1 MPNMRTDDL
10 PVPSRTAREL
20 GRPVHWLLGLPFDAV
35 TLDEAVSRIAQ
46 AVGERTPLFLSTPN
60 LNFLMASQR
69 DPAFQRSVLNSDLSV
84 ADGMPIVWIARLLGI
99 PLPGRVAGSDI
110 FEALMRGE
118 CGPIKLYLFGGEAG
132 VAERAAARINEAGG
146 AMRCVGHHCP
156 GFGSIEDMSTPEVIE
171 QINACEPDFVLV
183 ALGAGK
189 GQAWIEHNRAR
200 LSAPVISHL
209 GAVINFAAGTVSR
222 APAWMQKT
230 GLEWLWR
237 IKEEPKLVRR
247 YLSDGLALLRTGVG
261 NVLPL
266 VWANLWRRRSRKRP
280 CSILVRQSAGQ
291 MTVELSG
298 SWSRAAREGLVRALE
313 SAARQGSPCRIRI
326 GQLDNVDASLLGLI
340 YLTRRGGGALR
351 AEVLD
356 TPGRQG
362 WYRLNKAEA
371 LVDLA

>member
-1 MPNMRTDDL
+1 MRTDDL
-10 PVPSRTAREL
+10 PVHSPTARQL

-46 AVGERTPLFLSTPN
+46 AVNERSPLFLSTPN
-60 LNFLMASQR
+60 LNFLIASQR
-69 DPAFQRSVLNSDLSV
+69 DPAFRRSVLNSDLSV

-110 FEALMRGE
+110 FEALMRGDA
-118 CGPIKLYLFGGEAG
+118 GPIKVYLFGGEEG

-146 AMRCVGHHCP
+146 AVRCVGHHCP
-156 GFGSIEDMSTPEVIE
+156 GFGTIEDMSSPGIIE

-222 APAWMQKT
+222 APTWMQKT

-237 IKEEPKLVRR
+237 IKEEPRLVRR
-247 YLSDGLALLRTGVG
+247 YLSDGIALLRMGTG

-266 VWANLWRRRSRKRP
+266 MWDRLRRRRPGMQP
-280 CSILVRQSAGQ
+280 CSILVEQTAGR
-291 MTVELSG
+291 MTIELTG
-298 SWSRAAREGLVRALE
+298 SWNLSAREGLVRALE
-313 SAARQGSPCRIRI
+313 DAFHGRASCELRI
-326 GQLDNVDASLLGLI
+326 GQLDRMDPSLLGLI
-340 YLTRRGGGALR
+340 HLATHGTAASPISVVDDERRR
-351 AEVLD
+351 
-356 TPGRQG
+356 R
-362 WYRLNKAEA
+362 WYRLHRAEH
-371 LVDLA
+371 LVYKP

>member
-1 MPNMRTDDL
+1 MRTDDL
-10 PVPSRTAREL
+10 PVYSPTARQL

-35 TLDEAVSRIAQ
+35 TLDGAVSRIAQ
-46 AVGERTPLFLSTPN
+46 AVNERSPLFLSTPN
-60 LNFLMASQR
+60 LNFLIASQR

-118 CGPIKLYLFGGEAG
+118 GGPIKVYLFGGEEG
-132 VAERAAARINEAGG
+132 VAERAAACINEAGG
-146 AMRCVGHHCP
+146 AVRCVGHHCP
-156 GFGSIEDMSTPEVIE
+156 GFGTIEDMSSPEIIE

-230 GLEWLWR
+230 GLEWVWR
-237 IKEEPKLVRR
+237 IKEEPRLVQR
-247 YLSDGLALLRTGVG
+247 YLSDGIALLRMGFA

-266 VWANLWRRRSRKRP
+266 MWARLRRSRSGMQP
-280 CSILVRQSAGQ
+280 CSILVEQSSVEV
-291 MTVELSG
+291 TVELSG
-298 SWSRAAREGLVRALE
+298 GWSLSAREGLLRALE
-313 SAARQGSPCRIRI
+313 SAARQGSSCRICI
-326 GQLDNVDASLLGLI
+326 GDVDRVDSSLLGLI
-340 YLTRRGGGALR
+340 YLTRRVTGTAR
-351 AEVLD
+351 IQVFDARERRD
-356 TPGRQG
+356 

-371 LVDLA
+371 LIDVA